1 MSASA
6 DDLDRRW
13 AYRVGGLSALAIGI
27 GYLVVIPLFVAVGA
41 PPSGG
46 EAWLTY
52 VAGNSTGWWAILG
65 LSVLTD
71 ILFIPVAIA
80 LFLALERLGRSAM
93 LLATAFVGLFVFLD
107 LAVTWSNY
115 AVLITLG
122 ESFAVATTD
131 AERAADIAA
140 ATYARS
146 VLESSLWGVYSI
158 VTLAVGILLISIV
171 MRRGT
176 FSRTAGYVGVATG
189 ILGIASVAGQLLV
202 PGSGTII
209 AIVASVLTTAWVLVV
224 GYRLYR
230 LDPG

>member
-1 MSASA
+1 LSAGA

-27 GYLVVIPLFVAVGA
+27 GYIVVIPLFVAVG
-41 PPSGG
+41 PPPRSG
-46 EAWLTY
+46 EDWLTY
-52 VAGNSTGWWAILG
+52 VAGKSTGWWAILG

-71 ILFIPVAIA
+71 ILFIPLALA
-80 LFLALERLGRSAM
+80 LFLALAHLGRSAM
-93 LLATAFVGLFVFLD
+93 LLATTFVALFVFLD

-115 AVLITLG
+115 AALITVG
-122 ESFAVATTD
+122 ENFAVATTD
-131 AERAADIAA
+131 AERAADVAA
-140 ATYARS
+140 ATYATS
-146 VLESSLWGVYSI
+146 VLGSSLEGVYSI
-158 VTLAVGILLISIV
+158 ATLAVGILLIGIV
-171 MRRGT
+171 TLRGT
-176 FSRTAGYVGVATG
+176 FSRTAGYLGVATG

-209 AIVASVLTTAWVLVV
+209 AIVASVLTTAWVLVA